1 MTSWTNEAGIT
12 LVPPLPDIN
21 QLLID
26 AITCHNSGQ
35 SVAAERLY
43 QTILSAVPDN
53 ALANYG
59 FGLLRTSQNRHLE
72 AIGSYRRAL
81 AARPD
86 FVDAYINLGTTH
98 LTLGRRE
105 EAVGFFRQAIA
116 IDPRNAM
123 AHSNLGKALQDLGRI
138 DEALATFRVA
148 IDLRPDDATINV
160 NHAAALME
168 KQAWS
173 DALAATH
180 RAIASQPDNIMAH
193 ANMGTILMHL
203 GRYDDALTACH
214 AAIARRPRD
223 VMTLTSLGGA
233 MLELGALTE
242 AAALCR
248 DAISLD
254 RNLPD
259 AWFNLS
265 HTLKALNQLQEAEF
279 AARQAIALRPDS
291 PDFHFHL
298 AHILL
303 LRGDMTVGWAEY
315 QWRWRLPDFAWA
327 SNMAAL
333 RSKPLWAGED
343 LRDRS
348 ILIYTEQG
356 LGDIIMF
363 ARYLRLV
370 AERARQVFVAV
381 QSPMRRLLTS
391 VARITVVSID
401 DDPLPVFDV
410 QCPLLNLP
418 GVFATMLDSIP
429 ATVPYLRSPSI
440 DQARWCGAPT
450 TNLVRVGIVWAGN
463 PATPRDRFRSPGL
476 ANILPLFEVN
486 GVEFIILQIG
496 SGRDDLNTTPLPV
509 HVIDPTSQISDL
521 ADTAA
526 IMERLDLMISS
537 CTAPL
542 HLAGALGVPT
552 WAMIPFAPYFP
563 WLLDRTDTPWY
574 PTMRLYRQQQPGRDW
589 SDVIDLI
596 SADLAAL
603 VAAREKRTEHP
614 DVSQLAHTPGANEL
628 EG

>member
-1 MTSWTNEAGIT
+1 MTPWTNEDGTT
-12 LVPPLPDIN
+12 LVPALPDIN

-26 AITCHNSGQ
+26 AINCHNGGQ

-43 QTILSAVPDN
+43 QTILSAVPNN

-59 FGLLRTSQNRHLE
+59 FGLLRASQNRHLE

-98 LTLGRRE
+98 LTLGQRE
-105 EAVGFFRQAIA
+105 EAVGSYRQAIA

-148 IDLRPDDATINV
+148 IALRPDDATVNV
-160 NHAAALME
+160 NHAAALMA

-173 DALAATH
+173 DALAATR
-180 RAIASQPDNIMAH
+180 RAIALQPDNIMAH
-193 ANMGTILMHL
+193 ANMGTILMNL
-203 GRYDDALTACH
+203 GRYDDALTACRE
-214 AAIARRPRD
+214 AIARRPRD
-223 VMTLTSLGGA
+223 VTTLTSLGGA
-233 MLELGALTE
+233 MLELGAITE

-254 RNLPD
+254 RNLPG

-265 HTLKALNQLQEAEF
+265 HAQKALNQLHEAEF

-303 LRGDMTVGWAEY
+303 LRGDMTAGWAEY
-315 QWRWRLPDFAWA
+315 QWRWRLPAFAWA
-327 SNMAAL
+327 STMATL
-333 RSKPLWAGED
+333 RSRPLWTGED

-356 LGDIIMF
+356 LGDIILF

-381 QSPMRRLLTS
+381 QSPVRQLLTS
-391 VARITVVSID
+391 ISGVTVVSID
-401 DDPLPVFDV
+401 DDPLPAFDV

-418 GVFATMLDSIP
+418 GVFATTVESIP
-429 ATVPYLRSPSI
+429 ATVPYLRSPSA
-440 DQARWCGAPT
+440 DLARRCGAPAAD
-450 TNLVRVGIVWAGN
+450 LVRVGIVWAGN

-476 ANILPLFEVN
+476 ANILPLFKVT

-509 HVIDPTSQISDL
+509 HVIDPTNQISDL

-526 IMERLDLMISS
+526 IMEGLDLMISS

-563 WLLDRTDTPWY
+563 WLLGRTDTPWY

-603 VAAREKRTEHP
+603 VAAREKRTEQP
-614 DVSQLAHTPGANEL
+614 DVSQSTHTPGANSL